1 MGKHEN
7 GYERSPRDFYP
18 TRQPWVIH
26 GLLAHIDIR
35 GLNVLEPATG
45 AGHMAEVLKATGAAS
60 VFCNDIED
68 RGYPLDQIS
77 DFTTAVFPKQFDA
90 IITNPPQGGR
100 TSILFKGFIET
111 GLAYIGEHGGTLA
124 LLLPTDFDSAKTRGR
139 FFADCPLFAA
149 KIVLMGRIVW
159 FERNDGD
166 RAAPKENHAWYV
178 WRRGHRGPPNIL
190 YGREPISP
198 RRRMAEP
205 ARPGPR
211 PELSGPCESLGRPE
225 TAGGGPEGPGDR
237 ARTNTAQRPM

>member
-35 GLNVLEPATG
+35 GLNVLEPA
-45 AGHMAEVLKATGAAS
+45 AGGSHMAEVLKATGAAS

-111 GLAYIGEHGGTLA
+111 GLAYIGDHGGTLA

-139 FFADCPLFAA
+139 LFADCPLFAA

-159 FERNDGD
+159 FERDDGD

-178 WRRGHRGPPNIL
+178 WRRGNRGPPNIL
-190 YGREPISP
+190 YAREPISP
-198 RRRMAEP
+198 RIRRP
-205 ARPGPR
+205 
-211 PELSGPCESLGRPE
+211 S
-225 TAGGGPEGPGDR
+225 
-237 ARTNTAQRPM
+237 